1 MGQVANPLGQRYL
14 TALLVVLA
22 ASLVPGL
29 VHAAA
34 PETAVQGDGLG
45 TTTKGTLEALTP
57 EAEREVAALRSQIS
71 GLKAKVEDAK
81 VSPDYKELSPA
92 KQVATSP

>member
-1 MGQVANPLGQRYL
+1 MGQVANPLGHKSL
-14 TALLVVLA
+14 AALLVILV

-45 TTTKGTLEALTP
+45 TSSKGTVEALTP
-57 EAEREVAALRSQIS
+57 EAEREIAALRSQIS

-92 KQVATSP
+92 KQVATNP